1 MGREERGGVE
11 RPGSQLLI
19 KLLVSIFSPLFEIL
33 DAPGSHPVLR
43 VFFSMEQL
51 LFFIFCAL

>member
-1 MGREERGGVE
+1 MGRGVGREERGGVE

-33 DAPGSHPVLR
+33 DAPGSHPK
-43 VFFSMEQL
+43 QY
-51 LFFIFCAL
+51 